1 MTGMGEQPSHPDYQA
16 VLHTL
21 AAVDR
26 RRRRVH
32 LLAGVLATVAL
43 TVGVALAVCW
53 VAASTSLQPSLRASL
68 LGLVAATAIVST
80 GWWIVRPALS
90 RHTTEQSARWIEQ
103 RLGGLE
109 NRLINAVQLA
119 REHAADRAP
128 MLRAAVHEASQAT
141 RAVDPTRVVPIRRL
155 KRWAGVSA
163 AVSAAAILYA
173 SMAWGHLAT
182 GLASMIHPGRF
193 VPHTGGVEILSV
205 EPGDVTLLAGES
217 LEVKVTSQ
225 RPAGMQPPQARL
237 FVMRPDTPDRSWPMQ
252 PLATDA
258 VQFAHR
264 FQTVVDSF
272 GYRVEVGD
280 SQSRIYHVT
289 VRDANAVINIDHLY
303 RYPTYTRLPSK
314 QASSADGPIEAPE
327 GTVVEIGLTL
337 AYPLES
343 ARVMFA
349 DQPDA
354 TMQRREAGHR
364 FVGQVAPIENGEYA
378 IALFGHNGKLAKRLP
393 SLTGQLSNGERTQ
406 GFWPIRMVPD
416 RPPTLTVVEPGR
428 DVAAVVG
435 ERVRL
440 RVRADD
446 DYGVSR
452 IEIHGDDARL
462 GRRMLTRQE
471 PTDAPTSAE
480 LATDIVVDPARYR
493 PGDVITYRAIA
504 WDNQSLPDGRSPQ
517 PSADADRPAQ
527 RYKIIVV
534 DQAEAQQRKL
544 DTWERLRQRLE
555 KLLKLQVS
563 VRGDT
568 VLAKKMIGHDALPTH
583 VKQVADGQ
591 RQVHHG
597 LAELVETFAFQ
608 PDMEPIRQTLRSL
621 SVDYAQRA
629 VAAATSLAQYQ
640 QEQQFLRAADTLIAM
655 QDRIIEAIASLLGA
669 LLPSPEQTAASDLAE
684 PGGDMPT
691 SQPAALARLTEA
703 LEQFIQQQHMVI
715 DATTSLAKMPVEDFS
730 QPELALLEQVRTIEE
745 QWEKFLGDLI
755 SDFSKLPKQ
764 DFANSSLVAELV
776 EIQSDVKM
784 AVNALDNKSIEIAV
798 ALEQVGLELAEDLTT
813 QIEKWLPDEP
823 DRIKW
828 SMEEPLE
835 DIDVPMAELPDELED
850 IVGELLEQEEDLF
863 DDIEDVT
870 SGWADSL
877 DKGAGWAAMD
887 GPISNFSA
895 KGVTGNLLPNASEI
909 GGRSGEGRT
918 GRAVGEM
925 VEQTATGKGGRRTP
939 TRLSPDPFQ
948 AGEIQDTSG
957 EAPGGATGG
966 GKLSGVGGEGLEGP
980 VPPEIKR
987 ELGRLASRQ
996 ASLRNRAEKIDIQLQ
1011 GAKLDSF
1018 ARLDG
1023 LIRLMR
1029 LTEDDLRNYRYRN
1042 ALRRRR
1048 VLVGEMETL
1057 YGSLA
1062 GPQRFRRDASS
1073 GPARRNWTDI
1083 YDVREDDFPPAYRD
1097 ALRRYYETLSRTPAP

>member
-1 MTGMGEQPSHPDYQA
+1 MSEQTPHPDFQA
-16 VLHTL
+16 VLHAL

-26 RRRRVH
+26 RRRRIH
-32 LLAGVLATVAL
+32 LLAGTLATVAL
-43 TVGVALAVCW
+43 TVGVALAGCW
-53 VAASTSLQPSLRASL
+53 LAASLSLQPWLRASL
-68 LGLVAATAIVST
+68 LGLIATTAIVST
-80 GWWIVRPALS
+80 AWWIVRPALS

-119 REHAADRAP
+119 HEHAADRAP

-141 RAVDPTRVVPIRRL
+141 GAVDPIKVVPSTRL
-155 KRWAGVSA
+155 KRWAGLSA
-163 AVSAAAILYA
+163 VVLAAAILYA
-173 SMAWGHLAT
+173 SLAWGHLAT
-182 GLASMIHPGRF
+182 GLASVIHPGRF
-193 VPHTGGVEILSV
+193 VPHLGHVEILSV
-205 EPGDVTLLAGES
+205 EPGDATLSAGDS
-217 LEVKVTSQ
+217 LEVKVTAQ
-225 RPAGMQPPQARL
+225 LPAATQPPQTRL
-237 FVMRPDTPDRSWPMQ
+237 FVSRPDAADHSWPMQ
-252 PLATDA
+252 PLAEDTGR
-258 VQFAHR
+258 FAHR
-264 FQTVVDSF
+264 FETVIDSF
-272 GYRVEVGD
+272 QYRVEVGD
-280 SQSRIYHVT
+280 SQSRVYHVS
-289 VRDANAVINIDHLY
+289 VRDADAVIGIDHLY
-303 RYPTYTRLPSK
+303 RYPTYTRLPAK
-314 QASSADGPIEAPE
+314 QVSPAGGPIEVPE
-327 GTVVEIGLTL
+327 GTVVEIGVSL
-337 AYPLES
+337 ARPIQT
-343 ARVMFA
+343 ARLMFA
-349 DQPDA
+349 QRSDA
-354 TMQRREAGHR
+354 TMDRREAGHR
-364 FVGQVAPIENGEYA
+364 FVGQLAPIENGEYA
-378 IALFGHNGKLAKRLP
+378 IALFGDNGKLAQRLP
-393 SLTGQLSNGERTQ
+393 SLTQPLGSARQSA
-406 GFWPIRMVPD
+406 GFWPIRIVPD

-428 DVAAVVG
+428 DVAAVLG

-446 DYGVSR
+446 DYGLSR
-452 IEIHGDDARL
+452 IEIHTDDTRL
-462 GRRMLTRQE
+462 GKRMVTSHK
-471 PTDAPTSAE
+471 PTDAPISAE
-480 LATDIVVDPARYR
+480 AATDFHIDPARYG
-493 PGDVITYRAIA
+493 PGDVITYQAIA
-504 WDNQSLPDGRSPQ
+504 WDNRTLPDGRGPQ
-517 PSADADRPAQ
+517 PSTDPNSPAQ
-527 RYKIIVV
+527 QYKITVV
-534 DQAEAQQRKL
+534 DQAEAQQHNL
-544 DTWERLRQRLE
+544 DAWERLRQQLE
-555 KLLKLQVS
+555 ELLKLQVG
-563 VRGDT
+563 VRADT
-568 VLAKKMIGHDALPTH
+568 VLAKKVIGHEALPTH

-591 RQVHHG
+591 RQVQAV
-597 LAELVETFAFQ
+597 LAELVATFAFP
-608 PDMEPIRQTLRSL
+608 PDMDPIHQTLREVSQGP
-621 SVDYAQRA
+621 AQRA
-629 VAAATSLAQYQ
+629 AAAATSLPQYQ
-640 QEQQFLRAADTLIAM
+640 KEQQFLRAADTLIAL
-655 QDRIIEAIASLLGA
+655 QDRIVEAIASLLA
-669 LLPSPEQTAASDLAE
+669 TLAPSPDQAAATDLAE

-691 SQPAALARLTEA
+691 SQPATLTRLKEA
-703 LEQFIQQQHMVI
+703 LEQFIEQQRMVI

-730 QPELALLEQVRTIEE
+730 QPELALLEQVRTVEE

-755 SDFSKLPKQ
+755 SDFSKLPEQ
-764 DFANSSLVAELV
+764 DFANPSLVAELV

-813 QIEKWLPDEP
+813 QIERWLPDEP

-980 VPPEIKR
+980 VPPEIQR

-1011 GAKLDSF
+1011 AARLDSF

-1023 LIRLMR
+1023 VIHLMR

-1048 VLVGEMETL
+1048 ILVGEIETL

-1062 GPQRFRRDASS
+1062 DPQRFRRDASTD
-1073 GPARRNWTDI
+1073 PTQQNWTDI

-1097 ALRRYYETLSRTPAP
+1097 ALRRYYETLSRTHTP